1 MPNLPTHF
9 SFALETLD
17 ALNDPGIRANL
28 GSFLLGSTTPDI
40 RARTKWKRAH
50 THFAPLSVEKVGTG
64 AEGLFHANPH
74 LTEAARNSPA
84 TRAFIAGYLSH
95 LVTDETWI
103 TQVYRPFF
111 GNRDLFPDELKANV
125 FDRAVQLDMDR
136 RARTEAPG
144 MDKIIERLHESDR
157 YVRVGFIDEDTL
169 SSWQAWVAQFC
180 ARPFSW
186 DRLHFLARRMYRDS
200 PTVEQ
205 EVDGFLTDPSSN
217 LKQVYDRLPGNR
229 MRDFRQFA
237 VTESARQIKERL
249 DLA

>member
-17 ALNDPGIRANL
+17 VLDDPGIRANL

-40 RARTKWKRAH
+40 RARTKWKRSH
-50 THFAPLSVEKVGTG
+50 THFATLSVDKVGVGT
-64 AEGLFHANPH
+64 EGLFHANPH
-74 LTEAARNSPA
+74 LTDAARKSPA

-103 TQVYRPFF
+103 TRIYRPYF
-111 GNRDLFPDELKANV
+111 GNREVFADEMKANV

-136 RARTEAPG
+136 NARREAPG
-144 MDKIIERLHESDR
+144 MDKIIERLHDSDR
-157 YVRVGFIDEDTL
+157 YVRVGFIDNHIL
-169 SSWQAWVAQFC
+169 NSWQTWVAQFC

-200 PTVEQ
+200 PHVEA
-205 EVDGFLTDPSSN
+205 EVEDFLDDPSAG
-217 LKQVYDRLPGNR
+217 LKRVYDQVPQKQIRE
-229 MRDFRQFA
+229 FREFA
-237 VTESARQIKERL
+237 VNEAARHIMERL
-249 DLA
+249 DVS